1 MQRAL
6 ASKERCA
13 LKNKIFYGWI
23 VVFACMILAAAST
36 GMLSYLNPVFVEPV
50 TESLGI
56 SRAKFMVYQ
65 TFSTIATAICMPLA
79 SSIYKKVPMKAMIL
93 VGAAFGAAT
102 HLCYSVANDVRMF
115 YLGGTLAGIG
125 TCLYGS
131 IPIAVLTSNWFHEKK
146 GTATGL
152 AFAGTGAASA
162 LLSPIVSNVIASYG
176 WRMGYRM
183 ISLLILCTVIPVT
196 VFLIRVTPEEM
207 GLLPYGEKKEQ
218 RAREKLGL
226 SKSQIFRT
234 KSFWIFSLSVFLLGA
249 VTGPAQQQLV
259 AYWSEAGNTPAF
271 AASMYSVVMF
281 VAIFTKIFLGAIY
294 DRTSVTKGTVAV
306 GALSVLSYICLL
318 LFPKGYGIVVP
329 AILFGVT
336 VSVQVLVST
345 YVANRLFGDKEY
357 AFVYGIMTPILYGGV
372 AVGSPVS
379 AAVYDFS
386 GSYQMLWMACTG
398 VFATAILLVI
408 TADRLSRMEY
418 RNMLGL
424 ERK

>member
-1 MQRAL
+1 M
-6 ASKERCA
+6 K
-13 LKNKIFYGWI
+13 KKIFYGWI
-23 VVFACMILAAAST
+23 IVFACMMLAAAST

-65 TFSTIATAICMPLA
+65 TFSTVATAICMPLA

-93 VGAAFGAAT
+93 VGAAFGAIT

-146 GTATGL
+146 GTAMGL
-152 AFAGTGAASA
+152 AFAGTGAASS

-207 GLLPYGEKKEQ
+207 GLLPYGEKIEQ
-218 RAREKLGL
+218 RTREKSGL
-226 SKSQIFRT
+226 SKSQIFKT
-234 KSFWIFSLSVFLLGA
+234 KSFWLFSLSVFLLGA
-249 VTGPAQQQLV
+249 VTSPAQQQLV

-281 VAIFTKIFLGAIY
+281 VAIFTKIFLGAVY
-294 DRTSVTKGTVAV
+294 DRTSVTKGTAVV
-306 GALSVLSYICLL
+306 GALSVLSYVCLL
-318 LFPKGYGIVVP
+318 LFPKGYGIIVP

-386 GSYQMLWMACTG
+386 GSYQMLWKVCAG
-398 VFATAILLVI
+398 VFAVAILLVI
-408 TADRLSRMEY
+408 TADKLSRMEY